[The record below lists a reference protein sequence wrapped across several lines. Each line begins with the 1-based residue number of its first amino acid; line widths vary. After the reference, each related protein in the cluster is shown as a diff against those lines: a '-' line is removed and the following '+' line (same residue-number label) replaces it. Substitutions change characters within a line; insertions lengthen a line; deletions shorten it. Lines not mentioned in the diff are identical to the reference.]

1 MINNIWKK
9 KSSLGLFVRQYL
21 TTVNVVVVVPIKVVK
36 WADAINEKNL
46 PLPNPTQHTCMGL
59 RNIYVQL
66 KLDSWRTLGWLIM
79 KRGMAAW

>member
-36 WADAINEKNL
+36 CYKKNL

-59 RNIYVQL
+59 KNIYVQL

-79 KRGMAAW
+79 KRGMVAW